1 MLNEQT
7 REQEI
12 LEYLP
17 LVEKVVKGL
26 KVKSHAFDYDDL
38 YQFGVIGLMDALGKY
53 DHTKKVPFESY
64 AYTRIRGAII
74 DEVRKSSPVTRTG
87 MDKLKSYYRV
97 KEELE
102 NEFQRPAKESE
113 IAEKLDLAQK
123 DLSGV
128 YETLHQL
135 SSVSLEQTIYKDES
149 SGSVLSDFIEDD
161 RVLSFDETL
170 LHEEQVEKLQE
181 AVASLSE
188 REQQILQLIY
198 VEKLALKEIAY
209 VFDISIPRVSQIHGK
224 CVSSLRDY
232 LRRNY
237 RD

>member
-7 REQEI
+7 REEEI
-12 LEYLP
+12 LCYLP

-26 KVKSHAFDYDDL
+26 KVKSHAFDYGDL
-38 YQFGVIGLMDALGKY
+38 YQFGVIGLMDALDKF

-87 MDKLKSYYRV
+87 MDKLKNYYRA

-102 NEFQRPAKESE
+102 SELQRPAKESE
-113 IAEKLDLAQK
+113 IAEKLDLQEK
-123 DLSGV
+123 DLSHV
-128 YETLHQL
+128 YETIHQL
-135 SSVSLEQTIYKDES
+135 SSVSLEQTIYTDAT
-149 SGSVLSDFIEDD
+149 GGTVLSDFIEDD
-161 RVLSFDETL
+161 KVIAFDEQL
-170 LHEEQVEKLQE
+170 LREEQREKLKE
-181 AVASLSE
+181 AVCSLSE
-188 REQQILQLIY
+188 RDQQILQMIY

-209 VFDISIPRVSQIHGK
+209 IFDISIPRVSQIHGK
-224 CVSSLRDY
+224 AVSLLRDY

>member
-128 YETLHQL
+128 YET
-135 SSVSLEQTIYKDES
+135 